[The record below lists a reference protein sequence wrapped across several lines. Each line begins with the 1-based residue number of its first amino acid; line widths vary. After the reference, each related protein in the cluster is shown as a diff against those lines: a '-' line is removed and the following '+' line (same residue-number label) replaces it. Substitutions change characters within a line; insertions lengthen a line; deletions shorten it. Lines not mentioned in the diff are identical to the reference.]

1 MVSFQ
6 AVQGDL
12 YVGESAEEDDRIDS
26 EKASEMYS
34 QVVFVND
41 QINLRFYSGIGGYI
55 PLSEDNIV
63 EEYGDKV
70 YYPYYNETVAEIAIN
85 TDQALELYEEDVS
98 LLYALVQGDMYVR
111 SESEITAYGGNHLV
125 ANEQV
130 YKVVDPLIT
139 KPTDESDRDEFLD
152 VDSVEKPVRV
162 KNVETGVKVPINY
175 EKIVD
180 LNESERTGALKIQEP
195 DAVLTQ
201 AFNSL
206 RNS

>member
-6 AVQGDL
+6 AVKGDL

-41 QINLRFYSGIGGYI
+41 QIDLRFYSGIGGYI
-55 PLSEDNIV
+55 PFSEDSVV

-70 YYPYYNETVAEIAIN
+70 YYPYYNETVAEVAIN
-85 TDQALELYEEDVS
+85 TDQDLELYEEDVS
-98 LLYALVQGDMYVR
+98 LLYALVEGDMYVK

-125 ANEQV
+125 AHEQV

-139 KPTDESDRDEFLD
+139 KPTGESDRDEFLD

-175 EKIVD
+175 DKIVD
-180 LNESERTGALKIQEP
+180 LNESERTGALKIREP

-201 AFNSL
+201 AFNTL
-206 RNS
+206 RDG